1 MDFIARIAPIAVA
14 EHRRTGVPASL
25 TLAQAIVESRSG
37 TSELAVNAN
46 ALFGIK
52 GVGPAGSYE
61 KVSDE
66 YVDGVRIE
74 KRSAFRKY
82 NDWSESIRDHSEF
95 LLKLR
100 YRNVINVDWRTACVE
115 VARAGY
121 ATDPSYTEKLTKV
134 IEQYRLYEYDAEV
147 SRTMTLKVAIDAGH
161 GPDTPGKRTPDG
173 SMREYHFN
181 SAVAK
186 RVRDLLAEYEGVSV
200 LFTHEDGRDVPLG
213 ERTDRA
219 KRWGAN
225 AYVSIHADAAGPG
238 GWYDANGITTFV
250 YTKADEGSRKLAANV
265 QAELIAHT
273 GRRNRGVKQADFH
286 VLRETKSEMAGILC
300 ECGFMTNREEAALL
314 KSDAYRDKVARAI
327 TEGLAKTYGLRKATR
342 EPKEEPPVIEEW
354 KRKAHDEARA
364 LGLITSDWS
373 ARLNE
378 QATVWFVLTVVLNAI
393 KYIGGKR

>member
-14 EHRRTGVPASL
+14 EHKRTGVPASL

-52 GVGPAGSYE
+52 GEGPAGSYE

-66 YVDGVRIE
+66 YVNGIRIE

-82 NDWSESIRDHSEF
+82 NDWDESIRDHSEF
-95 LLKLR
+95 LLKPR
-100 YRNVINVDWRTACVE
+100 YRNVIGADWRTACVE

-121 ATDPSYTEKLTKV
+121 ATDPNYAAKLTKV
-134 IEQYRLYEYDAEV
+134 IEQYLLYEYDAEV
-147 SRTMTLKVAIDAGH
+147 NRKVALKVAIDGGH

-173 SMREYHFN
+173 SMREYQFN

-186 RVRDLLAEYEGVSV
+186 RVRELLAEYEGVSV
-200 LFTHEDGRDVPLG
+200 LFVHEDGRDVPLG

-219 KRWGAN
+219 NKWRAN
-225 AYVSIHADAAGPG
+225 VYISIHADAAGPG

-250 YTKADEGSRKLAANV
+250 YTKADEATCKLAANV
-265 QAELIAHT
+265 QASLIGHT
-273 GRRNRGVKQADFH
+273 GRRDRGVKQADFY
-286 VLRETKSEMAGILC
+286 VLRKTEMTAILC

-327 TEGLAKTYGLRKATR
+327 VDGLAKTYGLRKM
-342 EPKEEPPVIEEW
+342 PKEEPPVIEEW

>member
-1 MDFIARIAPIAVA
+1 MDFITRIAPIAVA
-14 EHRRTGVPASL
+14 EHKRTGIPASL

-37 TSELAVNAN
+37 TSELAVKAN
-46 ALFGIK
+46 ALFGVK

-66 YVDGVRIE
+66 YVGGVRIE

-95 LLKLR
+95 LLKPR
-100 YRNVINVDWRTACVE
+100 YSKVIGADWRTACVE
-115 VARAGY
+115 ISRAGY
-121 ATDPSYTEKLTKV
+121 ATDPNYAAKLAKV

-147 SRTMTLKVAIDAGH
+147 TRKVTLKVAIDAGH

-186 RVRDLLAEYEGVSV
+186 RVRDLLAEYEGASV
-200 LFTHEDGRDVPLG
+200 LFVHEDGRDVPLG

-219 KRWGAN
+219 NEWGAN
-225 AYVSIHADAAGPG
+225 VYISIHADAAGPG
-238 GWYDANGITTFV
+238 DWYDANGITTFV
-250 YTKADEGSRKLAANV
+250 YTKADGTTRKLADNV
-265 QAELIAHT
+265 QASLIAHT
-273 GRRNRGVKQADFH
+273 GRRNRGVKQADFY
-286 VLRETKSEMAGILC
+286 VLRQTDMTAILC
-300 ECGFMTNREEAALL
+300 ECGFMTNREEAVLL

-327 TEGLAKTYGLRKATR
+327 VEGLEKTYGIRKM
-342 EPKEEPPVIEEW
+342 PKEEPPVIEEW

-364 LGLITSDWS
+364 LGLITTDWS

-378 QATVWFVLTVVLNAI
+378 SATVWFVLTVVLNAI

>member
-1 MDFIARIAPIAVA
+1 MEFIARIAPIAVA
-14 EHRRTGVPASL
+14 EHKRTGVPASL

-52 GVGPAGSYE
+52 GEGPAGTYE

-74 KRSAFRKY
+74 KRSVFRKY
-82 NDWSESIRDHSEF
+82 NDWSESIRDHSDF
-95 LLKLR
+95 LLKPR
-100 YRNVINVDWRTACVE
+100 YRNVIGADWRTACVE

-121 ATDPSYTEKLTKV
+121 ATDPNYAAKLTKV

-147 SRTMTLKVAIDAGH
+147 TRKVALKVAIDAGH

-173 SMREYHFN
+173 SMREYQFN

-200 LFTHEDGRDVPLG
+200 LFVHEDGRDVPLG
-213 ERTDRA
+213 ERTDHA

-225 AYVSIHADAAGPG
+225 VYVSIHADAAGPG
-238 GWYDANGITTFV
+238 GWYDANGVTTFV
-250 YTKADEGSRKLAANV
+250 YTKASDGSRTLAANI
-265 QAELIAHT
+265 QAALIAQT

-286 VLRETKSEMAGILC
+286 VLRETKAEMAGVLC

-314 KSDAYRDKVARAI
+314 KSDAYRVKVARAI
-327 TEGLAKTYGLRKATR
+327 VDGLAKTYGLRKI
-342 EPKEEPPVIEEW
+342 PKEEPPVIEEW